1 MNWNNIAPADAVERV
16 AAAAHNADLTR
27 YLDRRYGQGAPDEA
41 DETEHLKDAAEALRV
56 HVESLA
62 ALSEQGDV
70 CAAWRE
76 LQALRGTADF
86 YLGTKAAS

>member
-1 MNWNNIAPADAVERV
+1 MNTPTQREIEIAAEVAMNN
-16 AAAAHNADLTR
+16 DLTR
-27 YLDRRYGQGAPDEA
+27 YLDRRYGQGAPVEA

-62 ALSEQGDV
+62 ALAEQGDV

-76 LQALRGTADF
+76 LQALRGTAEF
-86 YLGTKAAS
+86 YLGAKVTS